1 MKKLLLLM
9 FVVFVS
15 SLSCVAV
22 EPEPTLLRCCTFNI
36 RLKNDGDDKA
46 GFGWNVRRDR
56 VANYIREKAIDVV
69 GMQEVLHPQLL
80 DLLERLPQYD
90 YVGVGRADGK
100 TRGEYSPI
108 FYKKERFKKLEG
120 GTFWISET
128 PEKVGVKGWDAALP
142 RICSYVHLQ
151 DKVTKKRFWFFNLH
165 MDHIGVEARR
175 EGAKLIAK
183 KITEMCGKEPA
194 FVSGDFNVD
203 QHNEAYRTIINTG
216 VLEDSYEL
224 AEKKFATTGT
234 FNSFDSNLFTESRID
249 HIFVTEHVTV
259 NNYAVLTDGYWTPND
274 KSGKSRKGEAAPQ
287 EINFSEHQHR
297 CPSDH
302 YPIAAKITF
311 KKK

>member
-1 MKKLLLLM
+1 MKKCFLFMAVVLM
-9 FVVFVS
+9 AFSVSAQDLVVGS
-15 SLSCVAV
+15 Y
-22 EPEPTLLRCCTFNI
+22 NI
-36 RLKNDGDDKA
+36 RNSNSGDARNGNGWERRCPVICDQVEWV
-46 GFGWNVRRDR
+46 GF
-56 VANYIREKAIDVV
+56 DVF
-69 GMQEVLHPQLL
+69 GLQEVKHNQLEDML
-80 DLLERLPQYD
+80 AGLPD
-90 YVGVGRADGK
+90 YAYEGVGRDDGK
-100 TRGEYSPI
+100 QAGEYSPI
-108 FYKKERFKKLEG
+108 FYKKERFKYLEG

-128 PEKVGVKGWDAALP
+128 PEKIGVKGWDAALP

-165 MDHIGVEARR
+165 MDHVGVEARR

-194 FVSGDFNVD
+194 FVTGDFNVD
-203 QHNEAYRTIINTG
+203 QHNEAYRTILNTG
-216 VLEDSYEL
+216 ILYDSYEV
-224 AEKKFATTGT
+224 ADKKFATTGT
-234 FNSFDSNLFTESRID
+234 FNSFNSNLYTESRID

-259 NNYAVLTDGYWTPND
+259 NNYAVLTDGYWTPNE

>member
-1 MKKLLLLM
+1 MKKCFILLAVMLM
-9 FVVFVS
+9 AFSVSAQDLVVGS
-15 SLSCVAV
+15 Y
-22 EPEPTLLRCCTFNI
+22 NI
-36 RLKNDGDDKA
+36 RNSNSGDTKNGNGWERRCPVICDQVEWV
-46 GFGWNVRRDR
+46 GF
-56 VANYIREKAIDVV
+56 DVF
-69 GMQEVLHPQLL
+69 GLQEVKHNQLEDML
-80 DLLERLPQYD
+80 AGLPDYD
-90 YVGVGRADGK
+90 YEGVGRDDGK
-100 TRGEYSPI
+100 QAGEYSPI
-108 FYKKERFKKLEG
+108 LYKKERFKKLEG

-194 FVSGDFNVD
+194 FVTGDFNVD

-259 NNYAVLTDGYWTPND
+259 NNYAVLTDGYWTPNE
-274 KSGKSRKGEAAPQ
+274 KSNQSRKGNAAPQ
-287 EINFSEHQHR
+287 EINFSPYEHR

>member
-1 MKKLLLLM
+1 MKKCFILLVVMLM
-9 FVVFVS
+9 AFSVSAQDLVVGS
-15 SLSCVAV
+15 Y
-22 EPEPTLLRCCTFNI
+22 NI
-36 RLKNDGDDKA
+36 RNSNSGDTKNGNGWERRCPVICDQVEWV
-46 GFGWNVRRDR
+46 GF
-56 VANYIREKAIDVV
+56 DVF
-69 GMQEVLHPQLL
+69 GLQEVKHNQLEDML
-80 DLLERLPQYD
+80 AGLPDYD
-90 YVGVGRADGK
+90 YEGVGRDDGK
-100 TRGEYSPI
+100 QAGEYSPI
-108 FYKKERFKKLEG
+108 LYKKERFKKLEG

-194 FVSGDFNVD
+194 FVTGDFNVD

-259 NNYAVLTDGYWTPND
+259 NNYAVLTDGYWTPNE

>member
-1 MKKLLLLM
+1 MKRYFLLLA
-9 FVVFVS
+9 VVLTAFSVS
-15 SLSCVAV
+15 AQDLVVGSY
-22 EPEPTLLRCCTFNI
+22 NI
-36 RLKNDGDDKA
+36 RNSNDGDAKKGNGWERRCPVICDQVEWV
-46 GFGWNVRRDR
+46 GF
-56 VANYIREKAIDVV
+56 DVF
-69 GMQEVLHPQLL
+69 GLQEVKHNQLEDML
-80 DLLERLPQYD
+80 ADLPD
-90 YVGVGRADGK
+90 YTYEGVGRDDGK
-100 TRGEYSPI
+100 QKGEYSPI
-108 FYKKERFKKLEG
+108 FYKKERFKLLEG

-194 FVSGDFNVD
+194 FVTGDFNVD

-259 NNYAVLTDGYWTPND
+259 NNYAVLTDGYWTPNEKSD
-274 KSGKSRKGEAAPQ
+274 KTRKGEAAPQ

-311 KKK
+311 KKR

>member
-1 MKKLLLLM
+1 MKRYFLLLA
-9 FVVFVS
+9 VVLTAFSVS
-15 SLSCVAV
+15 AQDLVVGSY
-22 EPEPTLLRCCTFNI
+22 NI
-36 RLKNDGDDKA
+36 RNSNDGDAKRGNGWERRCPVICDQVEWV
-46 GFGWNVRRDR
+46 GF
-56 VANYIREKAIDVV
+56 DVF
-69 GMQEVLHPQLL
+69 GLQEVKHNQLEDML
-80 DLLERLPQYD
+80 ADLPD
-90 YVGVGRADGK
+90 YTYEGVGRDDGK
-100 TRGEYSPI
+100 QKGEYSPI
-108 FYKKERFKKLEG
+108 FYKKERFKLLEG

-194 FVSGDFNVD
+194 FVTGDFNVD

-259 NNYAVLTDGYWTPND
+259 NNYAVLTDGYWTPNEKSD
-274 KSGKSRKGEAAPQ
+274 KTRKGEAAPQ

-311 KKK
+311 KKR

>member
-1 MKKLLLLM
+1 MKKCFILLAVMLM
-9 FVVFVS
+9 AFSVSAQDLVVGS
-15 SLSCVAV
+15 Y
-22 EPEPTLLRCCTFNI
+22 NI
-36 RLKNDGDDKA
+36 RNSNSGDTKNGNGWERRCPVICDQVEWV
-46 GFGWNVRRDR
+46 GF
-56 VANYIREKAIDVV
+56 DVF
-69 GMQEVLHPQLL
+69 GLQEVKHNQLEDML
-80 DLLERLPQYD
+80 AGLPDYD
-90 YVGVGRADGK
+90 YEGVGRDDGK
-100 TRGEYSPI
+100 QAGEYSPI
-108 FYKKERFKKLEG
+108 LYKKERFKKLEG

-194 FVSGDFNVD
+194 FVTGDFNVD
-203 QHNEAYRTIINTG
+203 QDNEAYRTIINTG

-259 NNYAVLTDGYWTPND
+259 NNYAVLTDGYWTPNE
-274 KSGKSRKGEAAPQ
+274 KSNQSRKGNAAPQ
-287 EINFSEHQHR
+287 EINFSPYEHR

>member
-1 MKKLLLLM
+1 MKKCFILLAMVLM
-9 FVVFVS
+9 AFSVSAQDLVVGS
-15 SLSCVAV
+15 Y
-22 EPEPTLLRCCTFNI
+22 NI
-36 RLKNDGDDKA
+36 RNSNSGDTKNGNGWERRCPVICDQVEWV
-46 GFGWNVRRDR
+46 GF
-56 VANYIREKAIDVV
+56 DVF
-69 GMQEVLHPQLL
+69 GLQEVKHNQLEDML
-80 DLLERLPQYD
+80 AGLPDYD
-90 YVGVGRADGK
+90 YEGVGRDDGK
-100 TRGEYSPI
+100 QAGEYSPI

-302 YPIAAKITF
+302 YPIAAKVTF

>member
-1 MKKLLLLM
+1 MKKCFILLAVMLM
-9 FVVFVS
+9 AFSVSAQDLVVGS
-15 SLSCVAV
+15 Y
-22 EPEPTLLRCCTFNI
+22 NI
-36 RLKNDGDDKA
+36 RNSNSGDTKNGNGWERRCPVICDQVEWV
-46 GFGWNVRRDR
+46 GF
-56 VANYIREKAIDVV
+56 DVF
-69 GMQEVLHPQLL
+69 GLQEVKHNQLEDML
-80 DLLERLPQYD
+80 AGLPDYD
-90 YVGVGRADGK
+90 YEGVGRDDGK
-100 TRGEYSPI
+100 QAGEYSPI
-108 FYKKERFKKLEG
+108 LYKKERFKKLEG

-194 FVSGDFNVD
+194 FVTGDFNVD

-259 NNYAVLTDGYWTPND
+259 NNYAVLTDGYWTPNE
-274 KSGKSRKGEAAPQ
+274 KSNQSRKGNAAPQ

-302 YPIAAKITF
+302 YPIDAKITF

>member
-1 MKKLLLLM
+1 MKKYLLLL
-9 FVVFVS
+9 VVVATAFSVS
-15 SLSCVAV
+15 AQDLVVGSY
-22 EPEPTLLRCCTFNI
+22 NI
-36 RLKNDGDDKA
+36 RNSNSGDAKNGNGWERRCPVICDQVEWV
-46 GFGWNVRRDR
+46 GF
-56 VANYIREKAIDVV
+56 DVF
-69 GMQEVLHPQLL
+69 GLQEVKHNQLVDML
-80 DLLERLPQYD
+80 NDLPDYD
-90 YVGVGRADGK
+90 YEGVGRDDGK
-100 TRGEYSPI
+100 QEGEYSPI

-175 EGAKLIAK
+175 EGAKLVAR
-183 KITEMCGKEPA
+183 KITEMCGNEPA
-194 FVSGDFNVD
+194 FVTGDFNVD
-203 QHNEAYRTIINTG
+203 QTNEAYRTIINTG
-216 VLEDSYEL
+216 VLQDSYTL

-249 HIFVTEHVTV
+249 HIFVTKHVVV
-259 NNYAVLTDGYWTPND
+259 NNYAVLTDGYWTPNSKSD
-274 KSGKSRKGEAAPQ
+274 KRVKGAAAPQ
-287 EINFSEHQHR
+287 EIDFSPHQHR

>member
-1 MKKLLLLM
+1 MKKCFILLAVMLM
-9 FVVFVS
+9 AFSVSAQDLVVGS
-15 SLSCVAV
+15 Y
-22 EPEPTLLRCCTFNI
+22 NI
-36 RLKNDGDDKA
+36 RNSNSGDTKNGNGWERRCPVICDQVEWV
-46 GFGWNVRRDR
+46 GF
-56 VANYIREKAIDVV
+56 DVF
-69 GMQEVLHPQLL
+69 GLQEVKHNQLEDML
-80 DLLERLPQYD
+80 AGLPDYD
-90 YVGVGRADGK
+90 YEGVGRDDGK
-100 TRGEYSPI
+100 QAGEYSPI
-108 FYKKERFKKLEG
+108 LYKKERFKKLEG

-194 FVSGDFNVD
+194 FVTGDFNVD

-259 NNYAVLTDGYWTPND
+259 NNYAVLTDGYWTPNE
-274 KSGKSRKGEAAPQ
+274 KSAKTRKGEAAPQ

>member
-1 MKKLLLLM
+1 MKKYLLLL
-9 FVVFVS
+9 
-15 SLSCVAV
+15 VAV
-22 EPEPTLLRCCTFNI
+22 ATVFSVSAQDLVVGSYNI
-36 RLKNDGDDKA
+36 RNSNDGDAKK
-46 GFGWNVRRDR
+46 GNGWVRRCPVICDQ
-56 VANYIREKAIDVV
+56 VEWVGFDVF
-69 GMQEVLHPQLL
+69 GMQEVKHNQLEDML
-80 DLLERLPQYD
+80 AGLPDYD
-90 YVGVGRADGK
+90 YEGVGRDDGK
-100 TRGEYSPI
+100 QEGEYSPI

-165 MDHIGVEARR
+165 MDHVGVEARR

-194 FVSGDFNVD
+194 FVTGDFNVD
-203 QHNEAYRTIINTG
+203 QHNEAYRTILNTG
-216 VLEDSYEL
+216 ILYDSYEV
-224 AEKKFATTGT
+224 ADKKFATTGT

-259 NNYAVLTDGYWTPND
+259 NNYAVLTDGYWTPNE
-274 KSGKSRKGEAAPQ
+274 KSAKTRKGEAAPQ

-311 KKK
+311 KKR

>member
-1 MKKLLLLM
+1 MKKCFILLAVMLM
-9 FVVFVS
+9 AFSVSAQDLVVGS
-15 SLSCVAV
+15 Y
-22 EPEPTLLRCCTFNI
+22 NI
-36 RLKNDGDDKA
+36 RNSNSGDTKNGNGWERRCPVICDQVEWV
-46 GFGWNVRRDR
+46 GF
-56 VANYIREKAIDVV
+56 DVF
-69 GMQEVLHPQLL
+69 GLQEVKHNQLEDML
-80 DLLERLPQYD
+80 AGLPDYD
-90 YVGVGRADGK
+90 YEGVGRDDGK
-100 TRGEYSPI
+100 QAGEYSPI
-108 FYKKERFKKLEG
+108 LYKKERFKKLEG

-194 FVSGDFNVD
+194 FVTGDFNVD

-259 NNYAVLTDGYWTPND
+259 NNYAVLTDGYWTPNE
-274 KSGKSRKGEAAPQ
+274 KSNQSRKGNAAPQ
-287 EINFSEHQHR
+287 EIDFSPYEHR

>member
-1 MKKLLLLM
+1 MKRYLLLLA
-9 FVVFVS
+9 VVLTVFSVS
-15 SLSCVAV
+15 AQDLVVGSY
-22 EPEPTLLRCCTFNI
+22 NI
-36 RLKNDGDDKA
+36 RNSNSGDTKNGNGWERRCPVICDQVEWV
-46 GFGWNVRRDR
+46 GF
-56 VANYIREKAIDVV
+56 DVF
-69 GMQEVLHPQLL
+69 GMQEVKHNQLEDML
-80 DLLERLPQYD
+80 NGLPDYD
-90 YVGVGRADGK
+90 YEGVGRDDGK
-100 TRGEYSPI
+100 QAGEYSPI

-128 PEKVGVKGWDAALP
+128 PDKVGVKGWDAALP

-194 FVSGDFNVD
+194 FVTGDFNVD

-259 NNYAVLTDGYWTPND
+259 NNYAVLTDGYWTPNE

>member
-1 MKKLLLLM
+1 MKKCFILLAMVLM
-9 FVVFVS
+9 AFSVSAQDLVVGS
-15 SLSCVAV
+15 Y
-22 EPEPTLLRCCTFNI
+22 NI
-36 RLKNDGDDKA
+36 RNSNSGDTKNGNGWERRCPVICDQVEWV
-46 GFGWNVRRDR
+46 GF
-56 VANYIREKAIDVV
+56 DVF
-69 GMQEVLHPQLL
+69 GLQEVKHNQLEDML
-80 DLLERLPQYD
+80 AGLPDYD
-90 YVGVGRADGK
+90 YEGVGRDDGK
-100 TRGEYSPI
+100 QAGEYSPI

-151 DKVTKKRFWFFNLH
+151 DKVTTKRFWFFNLH

-302 YPIAAKITF
+302 YPIAAKVTF

>member
-1 MKKLLLLM
+1 MKKCFILLAVMLM
-9 FVVFVS
+9 AFSVSAQDLVVGS
-15 SLSCVAV
+15 Y
-22 EPEPTLLRCCTFNI
+22 NI
-36 RLKNDGDDKA
+36 RNSNSGDTKNGNGWERRCPVICDQVEGV
-46 GFGWNVRRDR
+46 GF
-56 VANYIREKAIDVV
+56 DVF
-69 GMQEVLHPQLL
+69 GLQEVKHNQLEDML
-80 DLLERLPQYD
+80 NGLPDYD
-90 YVGVGRADGK
+90 YEGVGRDDGK
-100 TRGEYSPI
+100 QAGEYSPI
-108 FYKKERFKKLEG
+108 LYKKERFKKLEG

-194 FVSGDFNVD
+194 FVTGDFNVD
-203 QHNEAYRTIINTG
+203 QHNEAYRTIIDTG

-259 NNYAVLTDGYWTPND
+259 NNYAVLTDGYWTPNE

>member
-1 MKKLLLLM
+1 MKKCFILLAVMLM
-9 FVVFVS
+9 AFSVSAQDLVVGS
-15 SLSCVAV
+15 Y
-22 EPEPTLLRCCTFNI
+22 NI
-36 RLKNDGDDKA
+36 RNSNSGDTKNGNGWERRCPVICDQVEWV
-46 GFGWNVRRDR
+46 GF
-56 VANYIREKAIDVV
+56 DVF
-69 GMQEVLHPQLL
+69 GLQEVKHNQLEDML
-80 DLLERLPQYD
+80 AGLPDYD
-90 YVGVGRADGK
+90 YEGVGRDDGK
-100 TRGEYSPI
+100 QAGEYSPI
-108 FYKKERFKKLEG
+108 LYKKERFKKLEG

-194 FVSGDFNVD
+194 FVTGDFNVD

-259 NNYAVLTDGYWTPND
+259 NNYAVLTDGYWTPNE
-274 KSGKSRKGEAAPQ
+274 KSNQSRKGNAAPQ

>member
-1 MKKLLLLM
+1 MKKCFILLAMVLM
-9 FVVFVS
+9 AFSVSAQDLVVGS
-15 SLSCVAV
+15 Y
-22 EPEPTLLRCCTFNI
+22 NI
-36 RLKNDGDDKA
+36 RNSNSGDTKNGNGWERRCPVICDQVEWV
-46 GFGWNVRRDR
+46 GF
-56 VANYIREKAIDVV
+56 DVF
-69 GMQEVLHPQLL
+69 GLQEVKHNQVEDMLAG
-80 DLLERLPQYD
+80 LPDYD
-90 YVGVGRADGK
+90 YEGVGRDDGK
-100 TRGEYSPI
+100 QAGEYSPI

-302 YPIAAKITF
+302 YPIAAKVTF

>member
-1 MKKLLLLM
+1 MKKCFILLAMVLRAFSVSAQDL
-9 FVVFVS
+9 VVGS
-15 SLSCVAV
+15 Y
-22 EPEPTLLRCCTFNI
+22 NI
-36 RLKNDGDDKA
+36 RNSNSGDTKNGNGWERRCPVICDQVEWV
-46 GFGWNVRRDR
+46 GF
-56 VANYIREKAIDVV
+56 DVF
-69 GMQEVLHPQLL
+69 GLQEVKHNQLEDML
-80 DLLERLPQYD
+80 AGLPDYD
-90 YVGVGRADGK
+90 YEGVGRDDGK
-100 TRGEYSPI
+100 QAGEYSPI

-302 YPIAAKITF
+302 YPIAAKVTF

>member
-1 MKKLLLLM
+1 MKKCFLFMAVVLM
-9 FVVFVS
+9 AFSVSAQDLVVGS
-15 SLSCVAV
+15 Y
-22 EPEPTLLRCCTFNI
+22 NI
-36 RLKNDGDDKA
+36 RNSNSGDTRNGNGWERRCPVICDQVEWV
-46 GFGWNVRRDR
+46 GF
-56 VANYIREKAIDVV
+56 DVF
-69 GMQEVLHPQLL
+69 GLQEVKHNQLEDML
-80 DLLERLPQYD
+80 AGLPD
-90 YVGVGRADGK
+90 YTYEGVGRDDGK
-100 TRGEYSPI
+100 QAGEYSPI
-108 FYKKERFKKLEG
+108 FYKKERFKYLEG

-165 MDHIGVEARR
+165 MDHVGVEARR

-194 FVSGDFNVD
+194 FVTGDFNVD
-203 QHNEAYRTIINTG
+203 QHNEAYRTILNTDI
-216 VLEDSYEL
+216 LYDSYEV
-224 AEKKFATTGT
+224 ADKKYATTGT
-234 FNSFDSNLFTESRID
+234 FNSFNSNLYTESRID

-259 NNYAVLTDGYWTPND
+259 NNYAVLTDGYWTPNE
-274 KSGKSRKGEAAPQ
+274 KSNQSRKGDAAPK
-287 EINFSEHQHR
+287 EINFSPYEHR